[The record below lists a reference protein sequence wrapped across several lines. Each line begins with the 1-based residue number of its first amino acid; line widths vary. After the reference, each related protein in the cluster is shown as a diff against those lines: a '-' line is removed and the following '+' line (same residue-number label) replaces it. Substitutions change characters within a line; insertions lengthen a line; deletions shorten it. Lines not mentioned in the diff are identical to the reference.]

1 MITSASLHK
10 NRVIRKKTTL
20 LLLCCTI
27 AGLILFFLAVKGQEL
42 YLLNIQKQHSSLTAN
57 HINSFLTRK
66 FTIASTQLATQ
77 PDVLPNALHKTVA
90 DYPPLMA
97 ELIAVRD
104 VLSASIVYIMDKDGQ
119 VTASTKTSNNGKN
132 LTGNNYQFRPYFT
145 EAIAGK
151 SYCYPA
157 LGVTTNKRGI
167 YFSSPIRT
175 ANELRVGVAVIKTGL
190 EQITSIL
197 NETALESSILVS
209 EDMIVFAVSEGK
221 EKWLFH
227 AGTHLQPA
235 QKQAIVESKQFGN
248 SSLTRLPVDLK
259 KSHISLDNISYRLV
273 SVPLDLSGWQLITFT
288 EKPSLIPVGAAIMV
302 FTIFFTY
309 LLMRNLI
316 AADSIL
322 QAKED
327 AEAASMAK
335 SEFLANMSHE
345 IRTPMNGIMGMT
357 RLALE
362 GPLSPEQKNHL
373 LIVESESKRLLSILN
388 DILDFS
394 KIEAGKLTLEEVEFS
409 LEEQVIELLTLMTAK
424 ANKQNV
430 LLKKEISDPIPH
442 RLIGDPIR
450 LKQILINLINNALKF
465 TEYGSVTVKIH
476 CEESSQEECLLFFAI
491 EDTGIGVPED
501 KQNLIFE
508 SFSQADSSHT
518 RKYGGTGLGLS
529 ISSQLCRLMGGEIGM
544 QSEDDKG
551 STFWFTCRFKLP
563 QDKSIL
569 KSVESPVSNELNRG
583 KLFKDKKILLVEDE
597 MINQVL
603 ALTLLRREG
612 FLITTAVNGR
622 EALEFFKKE
631 PFDAILMDIQMPVLD
646 GYQSAVS
653 IREHEKSHGGH
664 IPIIAMTAHA
674 MQGDREK
681 CLDAGMDDYI
691 SKPLDPSR
699 MLLTLERQL
708 KPQKMPSARV

>member
-1 MITSASLHK
+1 
-10 NRVIRKKTTL
+10 
-20 LLLCCTI
+20 
-27 AGLILFFLAVKGQEL
+27 
-42 YLLNIQKQHSSLTAN
+42 LLNIQKQHSSLAAN
-57 HINSFLTRK
+57 HINSFLTQK
-66 FTIASTQLATQ
+66 FTIASTQLARQ
-77 PDVLPNALHKTVA
+77 PDVLASVLHQTET

-97 ELIAVRD
+97 ELIAIRD
-104 VLSASIVYIMDKDGQ
+104 VLAASIVYLMDKNGE
-119 VTASTKTSNNGKN
+119 VTASTKTGVNKIN
-132 LTGNNYQFRPYFT
+132 LTGNNYRFRPYFS

-151 SYCYPA
+151 NFCYPA

-167 YFSSPIRT
+167 YFSSPVKAADEQI
-175 ANELRVGVAVIKTGL
+175 VGVAVIKTGL

-197 NETALESSILVS
+197 NETALESSILIS
-209 EDMIVFAVSEGK
+209 DDMIVFAASHGK

-235 QKQAIVESKQFGN
+235 QKQAIIESRQFGN
-248 SSLTRLPVDLK
+248 SSLKQLPVDLK
-259 KSHISLDNISYRLV
+259 NSHISLDSISYRLV
-273 SVPLDLSGWQLITFT
+273 SVPLDLPGWQLITFT
-288 EKPSLIPVGAAIMV
+288 ESPSLFLLGAAII
-302 FTIFFTY
+302 FFSFFFTY
-309 LLMRNLI
+309 LLMRNII
-316 AADSIL
+316 AAASIV

-335 SEFLANMSHE
+335 SAFLANMSHE

-362 GPLSPEQKNHL
+362 GPLTPEQKNHL
-373 LIVESESKRLLSILN
+373 LIVDSESKRLLSILN

-394 KIEAGKLTLEEVEFS
+394 KIEAGKLTLEEINFS
-409 LEEQVIELLTLMTAK
+409 LEEQVDELLTLMTAK

-430 LLKKEISDPIPH
+430 LLKKEILNPIPDH
-442 RLIGDPIR
+442 LIGDPIR

-465 TEYGSVTVKIH
+465 TESGSVTVKIH
-476 CEESSQEECLLFFAI
+476 CEESSHEECLLFFAI

-501 KQNLIFE
+501 KQALIFE

-529 ISSQLCRLMGGEIGM
+529 ISSQLCRLMGGDIGM
-544 QSEDDKG
+544 QSEENKG

-563 QDKSIL
+563 LAGSIP
-569 KSVESPVSNELNRG
+569 ESTIPESRIHEDLNHG
-583 KLFKDKKILLVEDE
+583 NLFQDKKILLVEDE

-612 FLITTAVNGR
+612 FLVTTATNGR
-622 EALEFFKKE
+622 DALSFFKKE
-631 PFDAILMDIQMPVLD
+631 QFDAILMDIQMPILD
-646 GYQSAVS
+646 GYQAALA
-653 IREHEKSHGGH
+653 IREHERSHGGH

-681 CLDAGMDDYI
+681 CFNAGMDDYI
-691 SKPLDPSR
+691 GKPLDLSC
-699 MLLTLERQL
+699 MLLTLDRLL
-708 KPQKMPSARV
+708 KP

>member
-1 MITSASLHK
+1 M
-10 NRVIRKKTTL
+10 VIRKKTTL

-27 AGLILFFLAVKGQEL
+27 ACLALLFLAVKGQEL
-42 YLLNIQKQHSSLTAN
+42 YLLNTQKQHSSLAAN

-66 FTIASTQLATQ
+66 FTIASTQLAGQ
-77 PDVLPNALHKTVA
+77 PDVLPSVLHKTEA
-90 DYPPLMA
+90 DHPPLIA
-97 ELIAVRD
+97 ELVAVRD
-104 VLSASIVYIMDKDGQ
+104 VLSASIVYVMDKDGE
-119 VTASTKTSNNGKN
+119 VTASTKTGKNGIN
-132 LTGNNYQFRPYFT
+132 LTGNNYRFRPYFT

-151 SYCYPA
+151 NFCYPA
-157 LGVTTNKRGI
+157 LGITTNKRGI
-167 YFSSPIRT
+167 YFSSPVRA
-175 ANELRVGVAVIKTGL
+175 ANEEIVGVAVIKTGL
-190 EQITSIL
+190 GQITSIL

-209 EDMIVFAVSEGK
+209 ENMIVFAASGGK

-235 QKQAIVESKQFGN
+235 QKQAIIESKQFGN
-248 SSLTRLPVDLK
+248 SSLTQLPVDLK
-259 KSHISLDNISYRLV
+259 ESHISLDHINYRLV
-273 SVPLDLSGWQLITFT
+273 SVPLDLPGWQLITFT
-288 EKPSLIPVGAAIMV
+288 QKPSLIPVGAAITV
-302 FTIFFTY
+302 FSLFFTY

-316 AADSIL
+316 AAASIV

-362 GPLSPEQKNHL
+362 GPLNPEQKNHL

-409 LEEQVIELLTLMTAK
+409 LEEQVDELLTLMTSK
-424 ANKQNV
+424 ANIQNV

-442 RLIGDPIR
+442 RLIGDPSR

-465 TEYGSVTVKIH
+465 TDSGSVTIKIH
-476 CEESSQEECLLFFAI
+476 CEELCQEECLLFFAI
-491 EDTGIGVPED
+491 EDTGIGVPKD
-501 KQNLIFE
+501 KQALIFE
-508 SFSQADSSHT
+508 SFSQADTSHT

-529 ISSQLCRLMGGEIGM
+529 ISSQLCRLMGGKIGM
-544 QSEDDKG
+544 QSEENKG

-563 QDKSIL
+563 QDESIP
-569 KSVESPVSNELNRG
+569 ESIMPESYVPDELSRG
-583 KLFKDKKILLVEDE
+583 KLFQDKKILLVEDE

-612 FLITTAVNGR
+612 FLVTTAANGR
-622 EALEFFKKE
+622 EALEYFKNE
-631 PFDAILMDIQMPVLD
+631 QFHAILMDIQMPVLD
-646 GYQSAVS
+646 GYQSAIA
-653 IREHEKSHGGH
+653 IREYEKSHGGH

-681 CLDAGMDDYI
+681 CINAGMDDYI
-691 SKPLDPSR
+691 SKPLDFSR

-708 KPQKMPSARV
+708 KP